1 MKNKSYSESETDLLT
16 ASTDTLATKKDFP
29 MEVRHDARRLAKFVW
44 NPEED
49 EIMGRTE
56 INWARLMFFYFCFM
70 SGLAA
75 YTAVALSI
83 YLEVYIDRNHP
94 RSIEE
99 SLLQGLPSLG
109 FRPQPDLRTT
119 LIRFVQGQPFS
130 YKPYS
135 DHIQTLLWLYE
146 HEEQESEAIIDCE
159 NLQEKDRPRHR
170 ACRFVI
176 DVLGSQCTWQ
186 RDYGYDWGQPCVLL
200 KLNKIFSWMPVPYN
214 ESNRPPELGDR
225 WDPAHI
231 GVSCHGENPI
241 DQENIG
247 ELEYFPPKGFPIHFY
262 PYLNQEGYRS
272 PLVMVKFVKPTNGV
286 VINVWCKAWA
296 QNIKHHRHDSQG
308 SIHFEMLVD

>member
-1 MKNKSYSESETDLLT
+1 
-16 ASTDTLATKKDFP
+16 
-29 MEVRHDARRLAKFVW
+29 
-44 NPEED
+44 
-49 EIMGRTE
+49 
-56 INWARLMFFYFCFM
+56 MFCQ
-70 SGLAA
+70 
-75 YTAVALSI
+75 
-83 YLEVYIDRNHP
+83 VYIDRNHP

-109 FRPQPDLRTT
+109 FRPMPDQRSTM
-119 LIRFVQGQPFS
+119 IRFVQGQPFS

-135 DHIQTLLWLYE
+135 DHIQALLWLYE
-146 HEEQESEAIIDCE
+146 NQEQESEALIDCE
-159 NLQEKDRPRHR
+159 NLPGERKREG

-200 KLNKIFSWMPVPYN
+200 KLNKIFEWKPMLYN
-214 ESNRPPELGDR
+214 ASERPPELGNR
-225 WDPAHI
+225 WDPDYI

-247 ELEYFPPKGFPIHFY
+247 PIEYFPAKGFPKNYY

-272 PLVMVKFVKPTNGV
+272 PLVMVKFSKPTNGV

-296 QNIKHHRHDSQG
+296 KNIRHHRQDSQG
-308 SIHFEMLVD
+308 SIHFELLVD